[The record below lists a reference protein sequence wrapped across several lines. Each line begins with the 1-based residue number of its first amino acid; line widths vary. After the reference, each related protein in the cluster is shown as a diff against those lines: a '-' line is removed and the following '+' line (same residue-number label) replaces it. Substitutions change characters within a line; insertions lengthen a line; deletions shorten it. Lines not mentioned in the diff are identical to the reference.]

1 MTCEIAIMNQS
12 AVTLAADSAM
22 TVTRWVNGK
31 QQTRYFKGSNKIFQ
45 ISNHHPVGLMVYGA
59 SGVQS
64 VPWELIVK
72 EFRSHL
78 TNTSYPSLKDYAEA
92 LFDYIRQHPSFFP
105 PARRVELFI
114 NEVTNTGLALLV
126 HMATRL
132 DLNVAPANIGEQE
145 NTINDYLN
153 AEIAAMV
160 AEPLPKIFPQDADT
174 KALASHQAAVTA
186 NIVSAI
192 AWAKSNN
199 PIHADWTID
208 DALLGKLSVLTLYR
222 KYSMLLS
229 TSGLVIAGFGAMDLY
244 PGYHEYTCFGF
255 LLDDF
260 ISDEIS
266 KEAINLAQTSHIKP
280 FAMTAMV
287 DTFLLG
293 FSPDVYKQ
301 VMQQYEIGVKAL
313 LEHVQ
318 KELGIQTIN
327 NVDEYINNAKNAYQ
341 KAWTGAVVD
350 DHLRPLR
357 EVVASLP
364 IDEMANLAETL
375 IMLQSLKEKVTSPTE
390 SVGGPIDVAVITK
403 HEGLI
408 WIKRKH
414 YFDPAKNPRYFERQ
428 KSND

>member
-22 TVTRWVNGK
+22 TVRRWVNGE

-59 SGVQS
+59 AGIQN

-92 LFDYIRQHPSFFP
+92 LFDYIRQHPKFFP
-105 PARRVELFI
+105 PARRVEIFI
-114 NEVTNTGLALLV
+114 NEVTNTGLAILTN
-126 HMATRL
+126 MATRL
-132 DLNVAPANIGEQE
+132 NLSAPPANKDERKKVID
-145 NTINDYLN
+145 DYLN
-153 AEIAAMV
+153 AEIAAISSI
-160 AEPLPKIFPQDADT
+160 PIPKIFPQNADMN
-174 KALASHQAAVTA
+174 ALAAYRAKVMESIATA
-186 NIVSAI
+186 IT
-192 AWAKSNN
+192 WAKGTNRL
-199 PIHADWTID
+199 HADRAID
-208 DALLGKLSVLTLYR
+208 DVLFGKLSVLTLYR
-222 KYSMLLS
+222 KYSMFLS

-244 PGYHEYTCFGF
+244 PGYHEYTCYGF

-260 ISDEIS
+260 IFDENS
-266 KEAINLAQTSHIKP
+266 KETITLTQTSDIKA
-280 FAMTAMV
+280 FATTSMV

-293 FSPDVYKQ
+293 FSQDVYTQ
-301 VMQQYEIGVKAL
+301 VMQQYVIGVKAL
-313 LEHVQ
+313 LEVVK
-318 KELGIQTIN
+318 KELNIQTIEN
-327 NVDEYINNAKNAYQ
+327 IDVHINNAVKAYQ
-341 KAWTGAVVD
+341 EAWTRAVVA

>member
-22 TVTRWVNGK
+22 TVTRWVNGE

-59 SGVQS
+59 AGVQS

-78 TNTSYPSLKDYAEA
+78 TNMSHPALKDYAEA
-92 LFDYIRQHPSFFP
+92 LFDYIRQHPAFFP
-105 PARRVELFI
+105 PARRGELFI
-114 NEVTNTGLALLV
+114 KEVANTGLAILFR
-126 HMATRL
+126 MATNLHL
-132 DLNVAPANIGEQE
+132 DAAPVNDADQE
-145 NTINDYLN
+145 KEIENYLN
-153 AEIAAMV
+153 AEMAAMV
-160 AEPLPKIFPQDADT
+160 AEPLPKIFPQDVDT
-174 KALASHQAAVTA
+174 KAFATHNAEVTA
-186 NIVSAI
+186 RIALAI
-192 AWAKSNN
+192 NSVKDSQQ
-199 PIHADWTID
+199 IHADWIID
-208 DALLGKLSVLTLYR
+208 GALLGKLSVLTLFR
-222 KYSMLLS
+222 KYSKLLS
-229 TSGLVIAGFGAMDLY
+229 PSGLVIAGFGAMDLY
-244 PGYHEYTCFGF
+244 PGYHEYTCYGF

-266 KEAINLAQTSHIKP
+266 KEAITLDQTSAIKA
-280 FAMTAMV
+280 FATTAMV
-287 DTFLLG
+287 DTFVLG
-293 FSPDVYKQ
+293 FSEDVYMLA
-301 VMQQYEIGVKAL
+301 MQQYEIGVKGL
-313 LEHVQ
+313 LEGVR
-318 KELGIQTIN
+318 KELGIPAIN
-327 NVDEYINNAKNAYQ
+327 NIDELINNAINAYQ

-350 DHLRPLR
+350 NHLKPLR

-364 IDEMANLAETL
+364 IDDMANLAETL

-414 YFDPAKNPRYFERQ
+414 YFDPAKNPRYFVRQ